1 MNDSLKHRILL
12 TLVTALMSL
21 PLGAQAQT
29 DSATMMDAG
38 TPTPSPSS
46 STSSQPTAEGQ
57 PGNGARRHGPMGQLS
72 ESERSQLK
80 AAHDAAIQKDPSL
93 EQGME
98 AARQAM
104 EKARKAMNDAMIA
117 IDPSVESILLKIAPP
132 RWSGGPRA
140 GRPPGDQAGQG
151 SATNTVRPWKHDGP
165 GPKGMA
171 NLTESERQQLKAL
184 HEQVRN
190 DPSVIAA
197 RDARKAAT
205 TPEARKEAEQKMHQ
219 AVRNAMIAV
228 DPSSAPILEKLKSAG
243 AGSPPA
249 GEQMNQPNLDKKI
262 LGAILNP

>member
-1 MNDSLKHRILL
+1 MNTSLKHRFLL
-12 TLVTALMSL
+12 ALLTALMSL
-21 PLGAQAQT
+21 PLFAQAQT
-29 DSATMMDAG
+29 DSFMMMEAG
-38 TPTPSPSS
+38 NQTPSLSS
-46 STSSQPTAEGQ
+46 SSSSQPAAEGQ
-57 PGNGARRHGPMGQLS
+57 PGNGARRHGPMGQLG
-72 ESERSQLK
+72 ESERAQLK
-80 AAHDAAIQKDPSL
+80 AAHDAAIQKNPSL

-117 IDPSVESILLKIAPP
+117 VDPSVEPILAKIAPP
-132 RWSGGPRA
+132 KRGGGPGA

-171 NLTESERQQLKAL
+171 NLTETERQQLKAL

-197 RDARKAAT
+197 REARKAAT

-228 DPSSAPILEKLKSAG
+228 DPSSAPILEKLKPAAAG
-243 AGSPPA
+243 APPA
-249 GEQMNQPNLDKKI
+249 GEQITQPN
-262 LGAILNP
+262 P

>member
-1 MNDSLKHRILL
+1 MNTSLKHRILL
-12 TLVTALMSL
+12 TLVAVLMS
-21 PLGAQAQT
+21 PPIEGKAQT
-29 DSATMMDAG
+29 DSGAMMEDG
-38 TPTPSPSS
+38 NPTPPSS
-46 STSSQPTAEGQ
+46 FLSQQPAEAKPDKL
-57 PGNGARRHGPMGQLS
+57 PGLHGPMARLS

-117 IDPSVESILLKIAPP
+117 VDPSVEPVLAKIAPP
-132 RWSGGPRA
+132 RRA
-140 GRPPGDQAGQG
+140 GVHFHGRAQGDQASQG
-151 SATNTVRPWKHDGP
+151 SVTNAMHTWKHDAQGP
-165 GPKGMA
+165 RGMA
-171 NLTESERQQLKAL
+171 TLTESEREQLKAL

-228 DPSSAPILEKLKSAG
+228 DPSSAPILEKLKPYGTGDQTNGGQQPG
-243 AGSPPA
+243 AASGA
-249 GEQMNQPNLDKKI
+249 MQNQ
-262 LGAILNP
+262 